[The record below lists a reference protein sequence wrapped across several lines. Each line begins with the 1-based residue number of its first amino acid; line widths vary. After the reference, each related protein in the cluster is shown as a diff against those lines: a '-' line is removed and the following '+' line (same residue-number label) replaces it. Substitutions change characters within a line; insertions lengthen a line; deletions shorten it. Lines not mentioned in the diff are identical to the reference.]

1 MCFGIVSGPAS
12 RVYRNL
18 LGGCI
23 GTCFGGVSEPVSEAF
38 SEPFGTCFGGVS
50 EPASGVYR
58 NLLRG
63 VSEPVSEPGSEMF
76 RRIFFVCRNWFRC
89 GSRSSEVHAEVLT
102 RTDYVQLEKALSSRS
117 SSCAADHLHFI
128 GRPRGGRFMCARGF
142 GGWLGNFACCPRQC
156 MNYWERGMTEQ
167 CVSATM
173 TIFSKMSNTA
183 YLFDALASITGCLK
197 M

>member
-1 MCFGIVSGPAS
+1 MF
-12 RVYRNL
+12 RNL
-18 LGGCI
+18 LRGCI
-23 GTCFGGVSEPVSEAF
+23 
-38 SEPFGTCFGGVS
+38 GTCFGGVS

-76 RRIFFVCRNWFRC
+76 RRLFFVCRNWFRC
-89 GSRSSEVHAEVLT
+89 GSRSSEIHAEVLT

-173 TIFSKMSNTA
+173 TIFSKMSNTP